1 MSRYHTNST
10 AIRKNRSEY
19 YRLRAYEARLNEQLH
34 HMLKRIKAIQEDE
47 ERSLTN
53 KKLLTY
59 LLAQATLQK
68 AELEAQP
75 DSKEHNKQL
84 KKAEKEFKE
93 VDARYKRNEY
103 HLAVLEKKKD
113 KDNAAKY
120 ILKENKR
127 DQVSIRIQIAYDTWM
142 QLEQAQQQI
151 NLKLSKEAQSI
162 TESVTDNTTLASA
175 LTSVLQSSSHN
186 EELIKYW
193 LIRAVAIQ
201 RVLLASRYTAFRK
214 R

>member
-34 HMLKRIKAIQEDE
+34 HMLKRIKQIE
-47 ERSLTN
+47 ENEKLSLAN
-53 KKLLTY
+53 QKLLTY

-75 DSKEHNKQL
+75 DSKERNKQL

>member
-19 YRLRAYEARLNEQLH
+19 YRLRAYEARLNEQLY
-34 HMLKRIKAIQEDE
+34 HMLKRIKQIEEDE
-47 ERSLTN
+47 KLSLVN
-53 KKLLTY
+53 QKLLTY
-59 LLAQATLQK
+59 LLAQATLHK

-75 DSKEHNKQL
+75 DSKERNKQL
-84 KKAEKEFKE
+84 KKAEKEYKE
-93 VDARYKRNEY
+93 VNAKYKRNEY

-127 DQVSIRIQIAYDTWM
+127 DQVSIRIQVAYDTWM

-151 NLKLSKEAQSI
+151 NLTLSKEAQSI
-162 TESVTDNTTLASA
+162 IEPVTGNLTLTSA
-175 LTSVLQSSSHN
+175 LSSVLQSSSHN
-186 EELIKYW
+186 EELVKYW
-193 LIRAVAIQ
+193 LIRAIAIQ
-201 RVLLASRYTAFRK
+201 SVFITSRYTPFLK

>member
-75 DSKEHNKQL
+75 DSKERNKQL